1 MPEKND
7 DDYIK
12 FVRIN
17 QEAQL
22 SLTNRAMHL
31 CSMHNG
37 HAVKHAP
44 PTFVTVQ
51 NLAVLCQTL
60 WAYIGL
66 HNFMS
71 AEAPTR
77 WDGGVAEP
85 LNIRPPPYTYIYI
98 CSLYSHTVL

>member
-44 PTFVTVQ
+44 PHICYCAKFGRSMSNIV
-51 NLAVLCQTL
+51 
-60 WAYIGL
+60 GL
-66 HNFMS
+66 HR
-71 AEAPTR
+71 APQFYER
-77 WDGGVAEP
+77 
-85 LNIRPPPYTYIYI
+85 
-98 CSLYSHTVL
+98 